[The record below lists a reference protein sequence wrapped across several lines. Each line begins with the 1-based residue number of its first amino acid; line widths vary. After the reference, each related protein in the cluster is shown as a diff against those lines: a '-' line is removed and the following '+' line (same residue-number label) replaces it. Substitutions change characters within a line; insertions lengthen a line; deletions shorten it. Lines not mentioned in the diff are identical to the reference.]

1 MADPEAGVESSFR
14 DCPDGKS
21 QFCDGD
27 CRGVIMEPLKFDY
40 LADGRNI
47 WIGAAALVAGLFAR
61 AVRGLELSGRE
72 PGVSQQ
78 EMLAANVRHASV
90 ARQAMATTEK
100 DSEQVALEVKQ
111 ANSIILELSL
121 PWKELFDAF
130 ESSRHS
136 DIAVLSI
143 EPDAQKGLVR
153 ISGEAKSLDSLPGYI
168 AYLQKISL
176 FQDVALLNHQI
187 QDQDPQ
193 RPVRFMLQA
202 NWSLLR

>member
-1 MADPEAGVESSFR
+1 
-14 DCPDGKS
+14 
-21 QFCDGD
+21 
-27 CRGVIMEPLKFDY
+27 MEPLKLDY

-47 WIGAAALVAGLFAR
+47 WINGAVLVAGLSALLL
-61 AVRGLELSGRE
+61 VVWSYQEEGLKI
-72 PGVSQQ
+72 SQQ
-78 EMLAANVRHASV
+78 EMLVANIRHASV
-90 ARQAMATTEK
+90 ARQTMASTEK
-100 DSEQVALEVKQ
+100 DSEQVSLEVKQ

-136 DIAVLSI
+136 DIAVLAI
-143 EPDAQKGLVR
+143 EPDAQKGQVR

-176 FQDVALLNHQI
+176 FKDVALLNHQI

>member
-1 MADPEAGVESSFR
+1 
-14 DCPDGKS
+14 
-21 QFCDGD
+21 
-27 CRGVIMEPLKFDY
+27 MEPLKFDY
-40 LADGRNI
+40 LADGRNV
-47 WIGAAALVAGLFAR
+47 WTGGAALVAGLLAMLVV
-61 AVRGLELSGRE
+61 AWNYQEESQKI
-72 PGVSQQ
+72 SQQ
-78 EMLAANVRHASV
+78 EILVNSVKNASV
-90 ARQAMATTEK
+90 TRSAISTSEK
-100 DSEQVALEVKQ
+100 DPEQVALEVKQ

-136 DIAVLSI
+136 DIAVLAI

-153 ISGEAKSLDSLPGYI
+153 ISGEAKSLESLPRYI

-193 RPVRFMLQA
+193 KPVRFMLQA
-202 NWSLLR
+202 TWSLLR

>member
-1 MADPEAGVESSFR
+1 MT
-14 DCPDGKS
+14 
-21 QFCDGD
+21 
-27 CRGVIMEPLKFDY
+27 MEQIQLDY
-40 LADGRNI
+40 LSDGRSI
-47 WIGAAALVAGLFAR
+47 WTGAVALVAGLFAMLFV
-61 AVRGLELSGRE
+61 AWSYQEESQKI
-72 PGVSQQ
+72 SQQ
-78 EMLAANVRHASV
+78 EMLIANARHASV
-90 ARQAMATTEK
+90 ARQAMAVTEK
-100 DSEQVALEVKQ
+100 DSGQMALEIKQ

-136 DIAVLSI
+136 DIAVLAI

-153 ISGEAKSLDSLPGYI
+153 ISGEAKSLESLPGYI

-176 FQDVALLNHQI
+176 FQNVELLNHQI

-202 NWSLLR
+202 SWSLLR